1 MADPVF
7 TLARTF
13 DAPLSLVWKVYSDKE
28 HLAKWWGPKGF
39 EWVSGGLDFRPG
51 GLFHYGMRAPNGHIM
66 WGKFNY
72 REIVPMKKIVF
83 TNSFSD
89 EAGMTT
95 RAPFAANF
103 PLEVLNTVEFSEA
116 GGKTTLHMTGTP
128 FNASDKEKAF
138 FQSMFPSMQQGFTGT
153 LDQLEAYL
161 SEVKGAAK

>member
-1 MADPVF
+1 MSDPA
-7 TLARTF
+7 LKISRTF
-13 DAPLSLVWKVYSDKE
+13 NAPLSLVWEVYSQKE

-39 EWVSGGLDFRPG
+39 EWVSGRLDFRPG
-51 GLFHYGMRAPNGHIM
+51 GIFHYGMKSPAGQMM

-103 PLEVLNTVEFSEA
+103 PLEVLNTVEFSEKA
-116 GGKTTLHMTGTP
+116 GKTTLHMTGTP
-128 FNASDKEKAF
+128 YNASEEEKAF

-153 LDQLEAYL
+153 LDQLDAYL
-161 SEVKGAAK
+161 KTVTV

>member
-7 TLARTF
+7 TITRTF
-13 DAPLSLVWKVYSDKE
+13 DAPLSLVWKVYSEKE

-39 EWVSGGLDFRPG
+39 EWVSGRLDFRPG
-51 GLFHYGMRAPNGHIM
+51 GIFHYAMRSPDGHLM

-72 REIVPMKKIVF
+72 REIVPMKKVVF

-103 PLEVLNTVEFSEA
+103 PMEVLNNVEFSEKD
-116 GGKTTLHMTGTP
+116 GKTTLHMTGTP
-128 FNASDKEKAF
+128 FNASDCEKTF
-138 FQSMFPSMQQGFTGT
+138 FQSMFPSMNQGFKGT
-153 LDQLEAYL
+153 LDQLDDYL
-161 SEVKGAAK
+161 KTMKS